1 MEMIWLGLFPQWY
14 VPNFG
19 SGYVVAWIASIHVLF
34 SHISVGASFLLAYW
48 VTLAYKHHKPE
59 LLLYVRNNFF
69 TLLFTSYIIGSLTG
83 PGIWFSTTVANPRG
97 ISELIHNFMWVWAAE
112 WVWFV
117 TEVTLVYVMVYMF
130 YKVSLKTYMHLA
142 WVFAI
147 VSWGTMLIIVG
158 ILSFM
163 LSPGSEAWYTTGNV
177 MQAFYN
183 PNYFPHLFM
192 RTGLMLALG
201 ALFGLGLARN
211 IRHPDLR
218 FWVIRRLSF
227 WGAAGIIFGGIF
239 LPVYFYTLPDRARI
253 TLDTVI
259 PLSVK
264 LSIIAGMGLL
274 LLTFVLLFTRPR
286 LNPALGFALIL
297 SVVTLFLAIYPQERV
312 REWLRKPYIAGDY
325 LYVNQIIARDVP
337 ARGIQSELD
346 TIDTNG
352 FLKVHP
358 FVPASLKTVTPEN
371 MLEAGRAMALV
382 SCAACHS
389 LDASGPRPLVLR
401 MQGLTNPEAVET
413 FITARL
419 SGDSAHG
426 GAPYMPKL
434 VGTPEE
440 IKALSLY
447 LAHLNQRY
455 AQSSLTATGR

>member
-1 MEMIWLGLFPQWY
+1 METIWLGLFPQWY

-163 LSPGSEAWYTTGNV
+163 LSPGSESWYTTGNV

-211 IRHPDLR
+211 IRQPDLR

-227 WGAAGIIFGGIF
+227 WGAAGVIFGGIF
-239 LPVYFYTLPDRARI
+239 LPLYFYTLPDRARI

-312 REWLRKPYIAGDY
+312 REWLRKPFIAGDY

-346 TIDTNG
+346 TIDTHG
-352 FLKVHP
+352 FLNVHP
-358 FVPASLKTVTPEN
+358 FVPTSLKTVTPEN
-371 MLEAGRAMALV
+371 AMEAGHAMALI

-389 LDASGPRPLVLR
+389 LDASGPRPLVFR
-401 MQGLTNPEAVET
+401 MRGLTQPEAVET

-419 SGDSAHG
+419 SGDPAHG

-455 AQSSLTATGR
+455 AQTSLTAAGR